1 MDWFD
6 WLSLFAGLGLIGYLL
21 DREIYFYEGVHLGPR
36 LQAWLY
42 DRWSKKYDEGK
53 RESQLRDAEM
63 LAGPLLKLLEK
74 TPEPFILDFA
84 TGTGR
89 LSYALTGQPGFNGH
103 IIALDLSQGMLV
115 RAAEKLSRASTDLD
129 TPATARPAGRVEFLR
144 HRTLPLPFP
153 NAAFDAVCALEVLE
167 LFPNMDEALAELSRV
182 LAPGGVLLTS
192 RGTEASGRRAKVKSK
207 LDFGLMLTKHDF
219 ETFEIIPWWKFFD
232 RVIAIRNGA
241 SEPAGRKRLQDV
253 LQCSTCGQIQWERS
267 VGAMKCLNCGNVLSV
282 TGEGIVLN

>member
-1 MDWFD
+1 MMDWFD

-207 LDFGLMLTKHDF
+207 LDFG
-219 ETFEIIPWWKFFD
+219 
-232 RVIAIRNGA
+232 
-241 SEPAGRKRLQDV
+241 
-253 LQCSTCGQIQWERS
+253 
-267 VGAMKCLNCGNVLSV
+267 
-282 TGEGIVLN
+282 